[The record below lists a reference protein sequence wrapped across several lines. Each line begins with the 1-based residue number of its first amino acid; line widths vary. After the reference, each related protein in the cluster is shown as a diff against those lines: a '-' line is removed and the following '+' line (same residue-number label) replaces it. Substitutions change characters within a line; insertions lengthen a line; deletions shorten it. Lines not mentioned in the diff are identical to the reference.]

1 MSLTFK
7 EVLKSL
13 PDVNQLIRIELY
25 DLNGN
30 FVDKI
35 DNLPGTQGSLKV
47 YFYLYKT
54 FKVINLQAA
63 QKGLAL
69 FSEHTIN
76 AKENPGS
83 HPNIDRLIKIIETNN
98 TLNIKTILR

>member
-69 FSEHTIN
+69 F
-76 AKENPGS
+76 
-83 HPNIDRLIKIIETNN
+83 
-98 TLNIKTILR
+98 